1 MPRCPARD
9 YADRCAAIEL
19 QQRGLRQCEIAATL
33 QRPPRWVRRT
43 VDRYDAAVGVASLR
57 DHSSRPHRSPT
68 QTPAEVAAAICALK
82 QAHPAWGRRQIAKQL
97 RWQWRHDPARQ
108 RWVSDGRVRRVLDQ
122 HPELTPPGPP
132 PPVRTPPRQ
141 IDYLACNLLWAA
153 DIHETHLADG
163 RVWYTL
169 HWLDLYSRFE
179 LGQLTTQHLTEE
191 LVVHSFLDVAQQ
203 YGLPQIVKTDHDK
216 LWYDGVSGLPSP
228 LTRVL
233 SALGVYHLLVGPK
246 QPWWNGVVERYV
258 RTCRQEVVLPPPED
272 GAAVPQAIEATRQFY
287 NEQRCHSQCQDQ
299 PPATIYQPS
308 ARHLP
313 PNFDPAQVPFTQ
325 EPVVL
330 SRQVQAGGRI
340 SLAGRTFPF
349 SQRYAHQTI
358 TVTVTG
364 WSAVAQAA
372 DGWQRTWDLHDQGE
386 PPAAPPLP
394 PVPPQP
400 VTRKVDHDGCVMLNS
415 YRYYIG
421 IAWAGQTLTIQRH
434 SDTWT
439 VSVPDGTQKTLP
451 CKHLYPRPRPAV
463 KLARP
468 AAPTAPRT
476 AATNLLTRRVNQN
489 GQVAFH
495 NRLYF
500 VGIAHK
506 GQTLAVVPTAA
517 GLEVYTTEQAWITTC
532 PWKEPRQPDK
542 PPNPM

>member
-1 MPRCPARD
+1 MPRCPAQD

-33 QRPPRWVRRT
+33 RRPVRWVRRT
-43 VDRYDAAVGVASLR
+43 VGRYDAAVGLASLC
-57 DHSSRPHRSPT
+57 DDSSRPQRSP
-68 QTPAEVAAAICALK
+68 QRTPPEIEAAICALK
-82 QAHPAWGRRQIAKQL
+82 QTHMAWGRRQIAKQL
-97 RWQWRHDPARQ
+97 RWQWRAEPERQ
-108 RWVSDGRVRRVLDQ
+108 RWVSVGRVRRVLAR
-122 HPELTPPGPP
+122 HPELEPPA
-132 PPVRTPPRQ
+132 PVPERTLPRH
-141 IDYLACNLLWAA
+141 IDYLTCNLIWAA
-153 DIHETHLADG
+153 DIHETHLPDG
-163 RVWYTL
+163 SVWYTL

-179 LGQLTTQHLTEE
+179 LGQLTAQHLTEE

-203 YGLPQIVKTDHDK
+203 YGLPQIIKTDHDK
-216 LWYDGVSGLPSP
+216 LWYDAVGGLPSH

-258 RTCRQEVVLPPPED
+258 RTCRQEVVLPPSGD
-272 GAAVPQAIEATRQFY
+272 SAAVPQAVETARHFY
-287 NEQRCHSQCQDQ
+287 NEQRCHSCCQDQ
-299 PPATIYQPS
+299 PPATVYQPS
-308 ARHLP
+308 ARRLP
-313 PNFDPAQVPFTQ
+313 VGFDPAQAPFTQ
-325 EPVVL
+325 EPLVL

-349 SQRYAHQTI
+349 SPRYAHQTI

-372 DGWQRTWDLHDQGE
+372 DGWQRPWDLHDQAIQPTTLPS
-386 PPAAPPLP
+386 PPT
-394 PVPPQP
+394 PPQP
-400 VTRKVDHDGCVMLNS
+400 LTRKVNRDGCVMLKC

-434 SDTWT
+434 SDAWT
-439 VSVPDGTQKTLP
+439 VSLPDGTQKTLP
-451 CKHLYPRPRPAV
+451 CKHLYPQPQTEI
-463 KLARP
+463 KLVRP
-468 AAPTAPRT
+468 AAPTAPHW
-476 AATNLLTRRVNQN
+476 AETNRLTRRANQN

-506 GQTLAVVPTAA
+506 GQTLTVAPTDA
-517 GLEVYTTEQAWITTC
+517 GLEVFTTQLAWITTC

-542 PPNPM
+542 PPCPM

>member
-33 QRPPRWVRRT
+33 QRPVRWVRRT
-43 VDRYDAAVGVASLR
+43 VGRYDAAVGVASLS
-57 DHSSRPHRSPT
+57 DHSSRPQRSP
-68 QTPAEVAAAICALK
+68 QRTPPEIAGAICALK
-82 QAHPAWGRRQIAKQL
+82 QTHAAWGRRQIAKQL
-97 RWQWRHDPARQ
+97 RWQWREDPERQ
-108 RWVSDGRVRRVLDQ
+108 RWVSVGRVRRVLAQ
-122 HPELTPPGPP
+122 HPELTPPVPP
-132 PPVRTPPRQ
+132 PERTPPRQ

-153 DIHETHLADG
+153 DIHETHLPDG
-163 RVWYTL
+163 NVWSTL

-179 LGQLTTQHLTEE
+179 LGQFTTQHLTEE
-191 LVVHSFLDVAQQ
+191 LVVHSFLAVAQQ

-216 LWYDGVSGLPSP
+216 LWYDGVSGLPSH

-272 GAAVPQAIEATRQFY
+272 GAAVPQAIETARQFY
-287 NEQRCHSQCQDQ
+287 NAQRCHSQCQDQ
-299 PPATIYQPS
+299 PPVTVYQPS
-308 ARHLP
+308 ARRVP
-313 PNFDPAQVPFTQ
+313 PGFDPAQVPFAQ
-325 EPVVL
+325 EPLVV

-340 SLAGRTFPF
+340 SLASRTFPF

-364 WSAVAQAA
+364 WSAVGQAA
-372 DGWQRTWDLHDQGE
+372 DGWQRTWDLHDQAVQS
-386 PPAAPPLP
+386 AAAPLP
-394 PVPPQP
+394 PTVPQP
-400 VTRKVDHDGCVMLNS
+400 LSRKVDRQGCVMLKY

-439 VSVPDGTQKTLP
+439 VSLPDGTQKTLP
-451 CKHLYPRPRPAV
+451 CKHLYPQPRAEV
-463 KLARP
+463 KLVRP
-468 AAPTAPRT
+468 AAPTAPLA
-476 AATNLLTRRVNQN
+476 AATNLLTRRANQN

-506 GQTLAVVPTAA
+506 GQTLTVVPTDA
-517 GLEVYTTEQAWITTC
+517 GLAVYTPQQAWITTC

-542 PPNPM
+542 PPGPM